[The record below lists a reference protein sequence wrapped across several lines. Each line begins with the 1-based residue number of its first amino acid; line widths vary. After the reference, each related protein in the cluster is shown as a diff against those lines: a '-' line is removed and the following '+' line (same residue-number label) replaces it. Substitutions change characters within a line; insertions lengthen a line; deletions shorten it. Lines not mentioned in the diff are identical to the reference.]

1 MALFTDSVYTP
12 WNCYRGF
19 MRLGMLII
27 GTELLQGKITD
38 ANTVWLAQFLRP
50 WNLRLQL
57 TLTVSDDQTD
67 IQAALQML
75 YERCD
80 VVVCSGGLG
89 PTADDITKECLARF
103 FARKVVAQ
111 ASARL
116 VAEANYARFHRT
128 LAADHGYGYLPEDFL
143 ALSNPS
149 GFAPGF
155 WFTDSKRALMAA
167 PGVPKEFRDMLTE
180 HFPKLVAPLLKL
192 PGEMS
197 LLNFRTR
204 GVPEEKIFNELA
216 PGLWDELA
224 AHGSV
229 SSLPH
234 VLGVDIG
241 VTLVGDVK
249 NKTAGVQKIMH
260 QSPVAPHVWHEGF
273 ESLEE
278 LIVLRARERKLTFGF
293 AESCTGG
300 LCSHRM
306 TNVSGASSVFWGSV
320 VSYDNSVKKNLLHVA
335 PDTLTKH
342 GAVSEATAKEMA
354 QGARAALGVTIAISL
369 TGIAGPLGGT
379 AEKPVG
385 TVWVGVASATG
396 VKALRFEY
404 KGDRETLKLRFSQIA
419 LYTLLD
425 ELKK

>member
-1 MALFTDSVYTP
+1 
-12 WNCYRGF
+12 
-19 MRLGMLII
+19 MRIGMLII

-57 TLTVSDDQTD
+57 TLTVSDDNAD

-75 YERCD
+75 YQRCD

-89 PTADDITKECLARF
+89 PTADDITKASLAQF
-103 FARKVVAQ
+103 FGKKVIPQ
-111 ASARL
+111 SSARL
-116 VAEANYARFHRT
+116 VAEANYTRFARS
-128 LAADHGYGYLPEDFL
+128 LAADHGYGFLPEDFV
-143 ALSNPS
+143 ALNNPS

-155 WFTDSKRALMAA
+155 WFSDAKRSLLAA
-167 PGVPKEFRDMLTE
+167 PGVPKEFRDMLAE
-180 HFPKLVAPLLKL
+180 HFPKLVAPMLKTTGAL
-192 PGEMS
+192 T

-204 GVPEEKIFNELA
+204 GVPEERIFKELA

-224 AHGSV
+224 SYGAV

-241 VTLVGDVK
+241 VTLEGDVQSK
-249 NKTAGVQKIMH
+249 IASVQKIIRS
-260 QSPVAPHVWHEGF
+260 SPVAPHIWHEGL

-278 LIVLRARERKLTFGF
+278 VIVQKAREKKLTFGF

-320 VSYDNSVKKNLLHVA
+320 VSYDNSVKQNLLHVKEE
-335 PDTLTKH
+335 TLKQH
-342 GAVSEATAKEMA
+342 GAVSEATAMEMA
-354 QGARAALGVTIAISL
+354 KGARVALGVSLAISL
-369 TGIAGPLGGT
+369 TGIAGPLGGSQ
-379 AEKPVG
+379 EKPVG
-385 TVWVGVASATG
+385 TVWVGVANEFG

-404 KGDRETLKLRFSQIA
+404 KGDRETLKLKFSQIA

-425 ELKK
+425 ELKN

>member
-1 MALFTDSVYTP
+1 
-12 WNCYRGF
+12 

-27 GTELLQGKITD
+27 GTELLQGKIID

-57 TLTVSDDQTD
+57 TLTVSDDNTD

-75 YERCD
+75 YQRCD

-89 PTADDITKECLARF
+89 PTADDITKASLAQF
-103 FARKVVAQ
+103 FGKKVIPQ
-111 ASARL
+111 TSARQ
-116 VAEANYARFHRT
+116 VAEGNYLRFART
-128 LAADHGYGYLPEDFL
+128 LADDHGYGYLPEDFV
-143 ALSNPS
+143 ALNNPS
-149 GFAPGF
+149 GFAPGL
-155 WFTDSKRALMAA
+155 WFTDTQRSLLAA
-167 PGVPKEFRDMLTE
+167 PGVPKEFRDMLAE
-180 HFPKLVAPLLKL
+180 HFPKLIAPMLKNT
-192 PGEMS
+192 GAIH

-204 GVPEEKIFNELA
+204 GVPEERIFKELA

-224 AHGSV
+224 AHGNV

-241 VTLVGDVK
+241 VTLDGDVQT
-249 NKTAGVQKIMH
+249 KTARVQEIMR
-260 QSPVAPHVWHEGF
+260 QSPVAPHVWHEGP
-273 ESLEE
+273 ESIEE
-278 LIVLRARERKLTFGF
+278 VIVQTARDRKLTFGF

-320 VSYDNSVKKNLLHVA
+320 VSYDNSVKQNLLHVKEE
-335 PDTLTKH
+335 TLKHH
-342 GAVSEATAKEMA
+342 GAVSEATAMEMA
-354 QGARAALGVTIAISL
+354 SGAREALGVSIAISL
-369 TGIAGPLGGT
+369 TGIAGPLGGS

-385 TVWVGVASATG
+385 TVWVGVASVSG
-396 VKALRFEY
+396 VKAMRFEY

-425 ELKK
+425 ELKI